1 MYEGSGLLFDL
12 PLLMAWSACFGV
24 YCWDS
29 VGAVWFRLRA
39 LERYFELEQY
49 EWAVSFQK
57 RTQSLVV
64 RSGLKNRILN

>member
-12 PLLMAWSACFGV
+12 PLLMVWSACFDV

-39 LERYFELEQY
+39 LECYFELEQY
-49 EWAVSFQK
+49 EMGCELSEEN
-57 RTQSLVV
+57 SIS
-64 RSGLKNRILN
+64 SGAIWTEE